1 MLISLAAAQRLIDQL
16 VTAKGPR
23 TIENILAPYDQAFEQ
38 INAASNIADLMQ
50 QLVVSTPSSW
60 GHHPDI

>member
-23 TIENILAPYDQAFEQ
+23 TIENTLAPYDQAFEQ